1 MDLKDDFQLNHGDI
15 ITMAKPKGF
24 TVIELKRHP
33 DPILDNI
40 VEVWQYDNRKKT
52 TKSKG
57 ESSWIILKDLPGHL
71 RYYKSLGFN
80 QVSSETKDQKKSKTK

>member
-1 MDLKDDFQLNHGDI
+1 MDLNADFQLNHGEI
-15 ITMAKPKGF
+15 IIMSKVKGF
-24 TVIELKRHP
+24 TVIELKRHT

-52 TKSKG
+52 AKSKG
-57 ESSWIILKDLPGHL
+57 ESSWIILKDLPCHL

-80 QVSSETKDQKKSKTK
+80 QISLETKDQKKSKTK

>member
-1 MDLKDDFQLNHGDI
+1 MDLNNDFELNHGDI
-15 ITMAKPKGF
+15 ITMSKTKGF
-24 TVIELKRHP
+24 TVIELKRHT

-52 TKSKG
+52 SKSKG
-57 ESSWIILKDLPGHL
+57 ESSWIILKDLPSHL

-80 QVSSETKDQKKSKTK
+80 QITLETKDEKKSKTK